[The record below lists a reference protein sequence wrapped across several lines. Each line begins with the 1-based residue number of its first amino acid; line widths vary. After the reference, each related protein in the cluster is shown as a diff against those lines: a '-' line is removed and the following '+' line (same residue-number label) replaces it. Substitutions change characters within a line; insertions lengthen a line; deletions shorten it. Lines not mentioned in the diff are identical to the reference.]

1 LTASVARRA
10 VLTAFAAVLLAGPS
24 LAAPPPAPALSA
36 EDQTFVARAA
46 AYLDGLGE
54 VKGRFVQTDFRGSV
68 SRGELFL
75 KRPGKAR
82 FAYDPPSGLLVVSDG
97 HVVNVADSR
106 LKTFTSYP
114 LGMTPLS
121 LFLAKHVRL
130 DQGVVVTRVA
140 HYADGFS
147 ITARDGRRQT
157 QGRIELVFADNP
169 IALRE
174 WTLTDAQGQTT
185 RVQLSGLEPAGDA
198 DPALFVLRNPHVQT
212 GPR

>member
-1 LTASVARRA
+1 M
-10 VLTAFAAVLLAGPS
+10 LLAVTVVFVAGAVAF
-24 LAAPPPAPALSA
+24 AAPPPAPALSP
-36 EDQTFVARAA
+36 EDQAVVARAV

-54 VKGRFVQTDFRGSV
+54 VKGRFVQTDFRGV
-68 SRGELFL
+68 TSRGELFL

-114 LGMTPLS
+114 LGLTPLS

-130 DQGVVVTRVA
+130 DQGVAVTRVA
-140 HYADGFS
+140 RYADGFA
-147 ITARDGRRQT
+147 ITARDGRKQT
-157 QGRIELVFADNP
+157 AGQIELTFADSP
-169 IALRE
+169 VALTK
-174 WTLTDAQGQTT
+174 WTITDAQGQTT
-185 RVQLSGLEPAGDA
+185 TVEVSGLSPAPGLAPD
-198 DPALFVLRNPHVQT
+198 LFVLRNPHVQT